1 MGATPF
7 GYLYFAAK
15 FRLFSESDLLSG
27 NDHIWYIFGG
37 YLNVQSKSID
47 RSIYGHF
54 SNGYLKAKL
63 RRFHGNIPN
72 RDKSTL
78 KRRLFLKV
86 YFTFFNGHE
95 GKKCG

>member
-7 GYLYFAAK
+7 GYLYLAAK

-37 YLNVQSKSID
+37 YLNGQSKSTD

-72 RDKSTL
+72 RDKGTL
-78 KRRLFLKV
+78 KRRRFFETLLH
-86 YFTFFNGHE
+86 YF
-95 GKKCG
+95 